1 MIAVFSVPRTA
12 EYVISKAATE
22 EHRSSALFFS
32 FSASTAAVTAFLA
45 SSYLDRANCALYTR
59 ERARERERERERD
72 RESIAEGE
80 RERDR
85 ESSAEGEQEPAVTDG
100 QVILRKYK
108 NRVPWVETCE
118 VRGEEQN
125 DFTPKA
131 PGLFLAPSAR
141 QKSIGLEN
149 LNCLHPK
156 SAEGVFGAERS
167 SKKHP

>member
-1 MIAVFSVPRTA
+1 
-12 EYVISKAATE
+12 
-22 EHRSSALFFS
+22 
-32 FSASTAAVTAFLA
+32 
-45 SSYLDRANCALYTR
+45 
-59 ERARERERERERD
+59 
-72 RESIAEGE
+72 
-80 RERDR
+80 
-85 ESSAEGEQEPAVTDG
+85 VTDG